1 MEADAT
7 GAGEK
12 VENFEGIG
20 ALREFSTT
28 SFTSLNENGGTASW
42 SFLSS
47 SSHSG
52 GRRSPLVDATWP
64 SFINVGPSSSS
75 TSRILTATDSSFFP
89 APEVKILLK
98 KENTGNILSSDTS
111 PPKPYLTR
119 VVTILFNMS
128 MFLIV
133 TAIYFSELKAG
144 LYLALF
150 FKFFYLFLQQVN
162 FFPGKPC
169 HLFYYV
175 QFVPCR
181 EVEFFRDFFGAAGD
195 IFSQPFLAV
204 LQCAEKLPYC
214 LDAVLHK
221 LVFKPFFRRK
231 PLLFCLFA
239 FFLPLFFQFFHKFP
253 EFFFKPHA
261 HKDCPVKKISHRY
274 LLCF

>member
-119 VVTILFNMS
+119 VVTILFNLS

-133 TAIYFSELKAG
+133 TAI
-144 LYLALF
+144 LF
-150 FKFFYLFLQQVN
+150 FRIEGRIIPCPFLQVLLS
-162 FFPGKPC
+162 FSP
-169 HLFYYV
+169 
-175 QFVPCR
+175 
-181 EVEFFRDFFGAAGD
+181 AG
-195 IFSQPFLAV
+195 
-204 LQCAEKLPYC
+204 
-214 LDAVLHK
+214 
-221 LVFKPFFRRK
+221 
-231 PLLFCLFA
+231 
-239 FFLPLFFQFFHKFP
+239 PLFPWKALP
-253 EFFFKPHA
+253 SLLLR
-261 HKDCPVKKISHRY
+261 PVRPLSRG
-274 LLCF
+274 